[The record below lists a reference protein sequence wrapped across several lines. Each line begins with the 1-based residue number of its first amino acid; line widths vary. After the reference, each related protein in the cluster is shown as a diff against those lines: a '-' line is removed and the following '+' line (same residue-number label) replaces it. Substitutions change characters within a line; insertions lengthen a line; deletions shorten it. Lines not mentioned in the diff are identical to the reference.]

1 MVSLVPCQ
9 WGIILDHMIHVCPG
23 TTRPYSGCASGTARD
38 LNATEGQPNMQRTSV
53 EIQAY
58 SVEEATRLALEELG
72 LTTDDVEIEILSDAG
87 PDEDAEALV
96 RVTAKGMA
104 SQPVPRA
111 EQARA
116 QTAPPQRER
125 QDRPR
130 SRGRGDRGDR
140 GNRSWLEGR
149 TGPGDRPSRRGAP
162 PAERSSDHVETEDE
176 AVARTITEDLLHRMG
191 VTAQVLTVDNPSSVP
206 LDEEE
211 PPTIFL
217 DIAGRDLGNLIGRRG
232 DHLSHLQYLISMLV
246 NRHIET
252 YTRVI
257 VDVEGYRSRRE
268 ESLVGL
274 AERVARQVAR
284 SNRPIALEP
293 MPPNE
298 RRIIHL
304 ALRDHPE
311 VATHSSGEG
320 SQRRITV
327 EPRSA

>member
-1 MVSLVPCQ
+1 
-9 WGIILDHMIHVCPG
+9 
-23 TTRPYSGCASGTARD
+23 
-38 LNATEGQPNMQRTSV
+38 MQRTSV

-58 SVEEATRLALEELG
+58 SVEEATRLALEQLG
-72 LTTDDVEIEILSDAG
+72 LSTDDVDIEVLSDAG

-111 EQARA
+111 EQAEA
-116 QTAPPQRER
+116 QAAVASPRER

-130 SRGRGDRGDR
+130 NRGRGDRG
-140 GNRSWLEGR
+140 GNRAWLEGR
-149 TGPGDRPSRRGAP
+149 SGPEDRPSRRGAP
-162 PAERSSDHVETEDE
+162 PAERSADREESADE
-176 AVARTITEDLLHRMG
+176 AVARQITIDLLARMG
-191 VTAQVLTVDNPSSVP
+191 VQATVVAVDNPSTVP

-217 DIAGRDLGNLIGRRG
+217 DIEGRDLGNLIGRRG

-274 AERVARQVAR
+274 AGRVARQVAR
-284 SNRPIALEP
+284 SKRPVDLEA

-304 ALRDHPE
+304 ALREHPE

-320 SQRRITV
+320 NQRRITV
-327 EPRSA
+327 EPRG